1 MNKLDAKFVGNVFR
15 DFIDYVFESYE
26 GKYAK
31 PQIIKATVKYLKSV
45 NNTNFTWGSGDSID
59 RERVYDILE
68 SEK

>member
-15 DFIDYVFESYE
+15 DFIDYVFVSYE

-31 PQIIKATVKYLKSV
+31 PQITKATVKYLKLV

-59 RERVYDILE
+59 RERVYDILQG
-68 SEK
+68 EK